1 MFVLMGANGNITS
14 KAAQTLLKQGHKVR
28 VIGRSAASLAALK
41 QAGAEI
47 AVGDAQDAS
56 FLTRAFNGA
65 QAVYVMIPPAYD
77 SPDMRA
83 HQAKLGLAIAEALI
97 QSGVKRVVNLSSIGA
112 HLPDGTG
119 PIAGLHHQEQR
130 LNKIPGLDLLHLRP
144 SYFMENHLHAAGLV
158 AAFGVYPSMDKSNVP
173 TATVAT
179 QDIAAVV
186 VRELVNPSK
195 RGVLHL
201 HAPKDYTF
209 QEAATILGSAI
220 GNPALKHV
228 QAEPAQAKA
237 GMVQHGFSQNVAD
250 LFEEMAV
257 SMGDGRIAAS
267 LQTGAVEVTPTTLE
281 AFAPAF
287 TGVFEQVR
295 KAA

>member
-28 VIGRSAASLAALK
+28 VIGRNAASLASIK
-41 QAGAEI
+41 QAGADI
-47 AVGDAQDAS
+47 AVGDAQDS
-56 FLTRAFNGA
+56 DFLAKAFKGA
-65 QAVYVMIPPAYD
+65 QAVYVMIPPAYG

-83 HQAKLGLAIAEALI
+83 YQAKFGLAIAEALI
-97 QSGVKRVVNLSSIGA
+97 ESGVKRVVNLSSIGA

-119 PIAGLHHQEQR
+119 PIAGSHQQEQR

-144 SYFMENHLHAAGLV
+144 AYFMENHLHAAGLI
-158 AAFGVYPSMDKSNVP
+158 AGFGVYPSMDKSDFP
-173 TATVAT
+173 TAMIAT

-186 VRELVNPSK
+186 ARELANPSK

-201 HAPKDYTF
+201 HAPKHYTF
-209 QEAATILGSAI
+209 QEAASILGNAI
-220 GNPALKHV
+220 GKPALKHV
-228 QAEPAQAKA
+228 QADPAQAKA

-257 SMGDGRIAAS
+257 AMGDGRIAAS

-281 AFAPAF
+281 AFAPVF
-287 TGVFEQVR
+287 KRVFEQVR